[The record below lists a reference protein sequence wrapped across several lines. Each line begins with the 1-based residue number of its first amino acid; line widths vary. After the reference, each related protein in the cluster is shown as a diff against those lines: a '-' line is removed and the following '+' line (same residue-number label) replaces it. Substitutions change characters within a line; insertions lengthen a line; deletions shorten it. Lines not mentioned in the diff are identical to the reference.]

1 MSYQYEETHPHITFK
16 LDLRAA
22 PPKFWA
28 ALSEAA
34 VRCEAYSLTLLD
46 EDIGDRLYGLAERR
60 GALSSARIEGNPLYP
75 AQVARLA
82 RGGRLG
88 LPKEDKR
95 YEYEIKNILAGYALD
110 EPARFD
116 SQWYKDLNKL
126 VMRGIRDRNGMPYG
140 VTRSVGV
147 RVGKYRCPPADECD
161 YLLDR
166 LFEWLADI
174 EPGFEIYGNAT
185 ATLILKALLAHLYCA
200 WIHPFLDG
208 NGRSSRLLEWHILCA
223 GGMHKEERWGRRL
236 NARAAHELSAFYW
249 ETRTADGGYYDQ
261 LEWSRER
268 RDDGIGF
275 LTYAVQGFAK
285 ALSRDFGT
293 ILNNTDSLRMFVE
306 TQELLE
312 SRDDGSRERRRGG
325 VWRG

>member
-1 MSYQYEETHPHITFK
+1 MIYEETHPHITFK
-16 LDLRAA
+16 LDLRDA

-46 EDIGDRLYGLAERR
+46 EDIGGRLYGLAERR
-60 GALSSARIEGNPLYP
+60 AALSSARIEGNTLSP

-95 YEYEIKNILAGYALD
+95 LEYEVKNILAGYALD
-110 EPARFD
+110 APARFD
-116 SQWYKDLNKL
+116 ADWYKSLNGL
-126 VMRGIRDRNGMPYG
+126 VMRNIKDRHGMPYG

-161 YLLDR
+161 YLLER
-166 LFEWLADI
+166 LFAWLGDI
-174 EPGFEIYGNAT
+174 QPGFRIYGNAT
-185 ATLILKALLAHLYCA
+185 AALILKALLAHLYAA

-208 NGRSSRLLEWHILCA
+208 NGRSSRLLEWHILTS
-223 GGMHKEERWGRRL
+223 GGMEREDRWGTSV
-236 NARAAHELSAFYW
+236 NARAAHELSRFYW
-249 ETRTADGGYYDQ
+249 ETRDDEGGYYDQ

-268 RDDGIGF
+268 RDGGVGF
-275 LTYAVQGFAK
+275 LTYAVEGFAK
-285 ALSRDFGT
+285 ALRRDFGT
-293 ILNNTDSLRMFVE
+293 VLNNTDSLRMHVE

-312 SRDDGSRERRRGG
+312 SRDNGDDGRRRRGG